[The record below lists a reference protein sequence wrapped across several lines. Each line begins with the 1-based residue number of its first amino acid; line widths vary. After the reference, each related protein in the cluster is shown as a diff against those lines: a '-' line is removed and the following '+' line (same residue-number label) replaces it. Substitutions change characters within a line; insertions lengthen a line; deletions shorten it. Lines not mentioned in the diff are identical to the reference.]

1 MKNEIGRKITSLTL
15 MTIMLAGGMTIAFPG
30 FTPDAYA
37 VNANLIVSAENTG
50 GDVDGAQVIEIV
62 IIDEDISASPDITV
76 NGDAVSMTAAG
87 DGNWYAYI
95 ADDSQVQ
102 TVHALAGISF
112 GVRDET
118 PTNPDATASYAGDA
132 DNPQNVVKAAK
143 SLTNGNSWIFIQ
155 TYIFP
160 GTIEIEYNK
169 AGGTQT
175 STLTF
180 DDADSPGLSLDRSTY
195 PAGAQVHVTIEDNRL
210 NIDPTSDDIW
220 AWNTADQTMYYMV
233 DAANNAR
240 DLTATDAD
248 PTQWVATNACGDC
261 VLLIEPNRQNDKLL
275 EDAILVL
282 DTGLG
287 DLPIRDTV
295 EEVIG
300 VPEDDTT
307 ADITELVEAV
317 APEMW
322 FIVAEDG
329 GPNTAIFTA
338 TDLDDNSILRTA
350 DDAQR
355 GSAATIDYDDTITGI
370 QVQFSEATIDI
381 QSPDDVWTSG
391 QAIPIVLVDGDVN
404 KNSLSGDDLSLTD
417 ANSIIPTLV
426 TGDPFTLGE
435 IKSDLTTWVG
445 WNGIASPTL
454 TGILANLNLESPAPG
469 HYYNGTD
476 ADSFIVKG
484 IGLDADDQWVDLDD
498 GAANAVIIKQ
508 SAEVESFSERAI
520 LSYAVDIPERTQSA
534 LAALNILTGT
544 TSTANELVGL
554 DFIVIDL
561 DDEANDDDNAIVDLR
576 ASLINTNNTSF
587 HGFNMINYNVGEL
600 GATPDNLEILVG
612 GTPIATITLGD
623 TSGYEPID
631 DATLELLFGI
641 EGDEYVTPADGFTQ
655 LKLNFAAGELNIA
668 DGHVAPIV
676 IDFFS
681 FGFENN
687 GQASD
692 ERIAN
697 QIIRLELEESDSDTG
712 SLEGT
717 LEYVMINQLNIDN
730 ADTYTGLTT
739 VSDAVSFI
747 VIEDLT
753 GSSAPSVTYLDV
765 DTTGTQTQVSAQED
779 APSHSAV
786 VSLSVDSFKAAD
798 TVTVTLED
806 LDLNVDSDLVDIYTV
821 VDVVGDANYDAVGE
835 PYGDVEP
842 GLELGR
848 LLDITF
854 DDQRWMTQTDEE
866 GRICTPLLLN
876 DNTGLGDTIFS
887 LTETGSATGIFVG
900 TFPIP
905 AEFCREGSE
914 EPESVTGLDI
924 EVNYVDFRDASG
936 ETTEVG
942 DSAGIKANTGSVSFD
957 RTVYP
962 VPFGVVSDF
971 DKSSSTTPAQS
982 NTNTRSIFP
991 IHQNG
996 MDDDTGLQSGEFLPQ
1011 GDLIV
1016 YVTITDPDFDVSAS
1030 GRDSIALDDAPVTVS
1045 VIRGSQDVTVAKIGD
1060 ASNPIDEIAPGAGI
1074 FEASVTL
1081 HYYDGPESS
1090 ICPSTSL
1097 DEKTPDK
1104 DLNGRYVDGE
1114 WVTSIEDD
1122 EDYCILQGDILQVE
1136 YLDPTDA
1143 SGQSNSVTDSAT
1155 FDLRNGVLQSDKSVY
1170 IIGSD
1175 MILTLIEPDFDL
1187 DSSQNET
1194 YDLDLIKW
1202 SSSAATVT
1210 MGDADGEIGA
1220 FDPEPLS
1227 FRETGPSTGIFQIVV
1242 EIPQILDG
1250 SSLQRGEEI
1259 DLEYTDWGPSGSDYV
1274 GDEDEDIRLTVFT
1287 SNFGATIDLDQKVY
1301 SWTDKVY
1308 ITVVAPDHNFDNN
1321 LIDEI
1326 GETDE
1331 DPLRVAT
1338 KGYDLDNYR
1347 LVETG
1352 FDTGIFT
1359 GEVILTG
1366 FAHDPTGD
1374 GNGVVPRTTG
1384 SGPTDGYLQTPS
1396 DGGISV
1402 SYEFSEDETVFTSS
1416 IIRWNIGDVQWLEA
1430 SYPAS
1435 GTGVLRVIDP
1445 DMNLNPEAVDNFDVN
1460 IASDTDA
1467 SGITLTITE
1476 TNEATGIFEGTVF
1489 FTTTGGS
1496 SGHRL
1501 RVSEGDTVTAD
1512 YADGTLPLPYTTNDN
1527 VSITSTTII
1536 GTIVPPL
1543 ERAPATN
1550 LRIVNAFGSDIS
1562 VVSVDQQVQ
1571 ITADLS
1577 SGQDKDQDFAYL
1589 IQIQDGEG
1597 VTVSLSWIAGSLSPG
1612 KQFSPSGS
1620 WTPTDAGTYTVT
1632 VFVWESI
1639 DNPTAL
1645 SPPLTIDVSVN

>member
-62 IIDEDISASPDITV
+62 VIDEDISASPDITV
-76 NGDAVSMTAAG
+76 SGDAVLMTLAS

-95 ADDSQVQ
+95 ADTSQVEA
-102 TVHALAGISF
+102 VNDVPGISF
-112 GVRDET
+112 GDVVSPT
-118 PTNPDATASYAGDA
+118 PLGTDSGAVYYAATG
-132 DNPQNVVKAAK
+132 QNAVKAEK
-143 SLTNGNSWIFIQ
+143 SLTNGGNWPLIQ
-155 TYIFP
+155 TYAFP
-160 GTIEIEYNK
+160 GTIEIQYNK
-169 AGGTQT
+169 AGGTQI

-180 DDADSPGLSLDRSTY
+180 DDADSPGLSLDRSIY

-233 DAANNAR
+233 NADNSAR
-240 DLTATDAD
+240 DLLDGTIDAATWLATD
-248 PTQWVATNACGDC
+248 ACGDC

-287 DLPIRDTV
+287 DLPIRETV
-295 EEVIG
+295 E
-300 VPEDDTT
+300 
-307 ADITELVEAV
+307 ADADPPV
-317 APEMW
+317 AAEMW

-417 ANSIIPTLV
+417 ASSIIPTLV

-435 IKSDLTTWVG
+435 ISSDLTTWVG
-445 WNGIASPTL
+445 WNGIVASPTL
-454 TGILANLNLESPAPG
+454 TDILVNLNTESPAPG

-534 LAALNILTGT
+534 LAALNILTDT

-561 DDEANDDDNAIVDLR
+561 DDEANDDDNAIDDLR

-600 GATPDNLEILVG
+600 GATPTDLVIMV
-612 GTPIATITLGD
+612 TDADDVTTEVVTITLGD

-641 EGDEYVTPADGFTQ
+641 EGDAYVDMPSGFTQ
-655 LKLNFAAGELNIA
+655 LKLNFAAGELSIA
-668 DGHVAPIV
+668 DDHVAPIV

-765 DTTGTQTQVSAQED
+765 DTTGTATQVSAQED

-835 PYGDVEP
+835 PYGDDIEP

-866 GRICTPLLLN
+866 GDTCTPLLLN

-1060 ASNPIDEIAPGAGI
+1060 ASEPIDEIAPDAGI

-1136 YLDPTDA
+1136 YNDPTDA
-1143 SGQSNSVTDSAT
+1143 SGQSNTVTDSAT

-1187 DSSQNET
+1187 DNSQNET

-1227 FRETGPSTGIFQIVV
+1227 FRETGPSTGIFQVVV

-1274 GDEDEDIRLTVFT
+1274 GDEDEDVRLTVFT

-1374 GNGVVPRTTG
+1374 GNEVQPRTTG

-1512 YADGTLPLPYTTNDN
+1512 YADGTLPLPYTTNDQ

-1550 LRIVNAFGSDIS
+1550 LRIVDAFGSSIDA
-1562 VVSVDQQVQ
+1562 VSIDQQVQ

-1577 SGQDKDQDFAYL
+1577 NGQDRDQDFAYL
-1589 IQIQDGEG
+1589 IQIQNSDG

-1612 KQFSPSGS
+1612 QSFSPSAS
-1620 WTPTDAGTYTVT
+1620 WTPTSVGTYDVT
-1632 VFVWESI
+1632 AFVWESI